1 MLRIWIGD
9 IMGAETI
16 KIEVLYPELSNL
28 YGDYYNAKYLAG
40 CIDNAELIYTS
51 NDEEPAFVSQKID
64 MIYMGSM
71 SERNQEFALG
81 HLMKYKDKLK
91 ELIEQDVVFLA
102 TGNALELFGNYIQDE
117 DRKIPCLGALDF
129 HAVRQMNDRRNCF
142 FLGKYK
148 DMKIV
153 GHKGQFS
160 FCHGTLAKQKNI
172 KVLGGFG
179 INLNS
184 KSEGIFYKNFYGT
197 YILGPF
203 LLLNPYFVKLILN
216 KLGVDETL
224 KFEKEI
230 IDAYNDRLERLEQP
244 GTEFLMGAE

>member
-1 MLRIWIGD
+1 MSD
-9 IMGAETI
+9 KTI

-28 YGDYYNAKYLAG
+28 YGDYYNAKYIAK
-40 CIDNAELIYTS
+40 CIPGAELIYTS
-51 NDEEPAFVSQKID
+51 NDEEPAFVSEKID

-71 SERNQEFALG
+71 SERNQEFAIE

-91 ELIEQDVVFLA
+91 ELIEGDVVVLA
-102 TGNALELFGNYIQDE
+102 TGNALEIFGEYIMDE

-142 FLGKYK
+142 FLGKYN
-148 DMKIV
+148 DIKIV

-160 FCHGTLAKQKNI
+160 FCHGRLADEMNI
-172 KVLGGFG
+172 EVIGGFG
-179 INLNS
+179 INLES

-197 YILGPF
+197 YVLGPF
-203 LLLNPYFVKLILN
+203 LLLNPYFVKLLLR
-216 KLGVDETL
+216 KLGVEETL
-224 KFEKEI
+224 VFEKEI
-230 IDAYNDRLERLEQP
+230 IDAYNDRLARLEQP

>member
-1 MLRIWIGD
+1 
-9 IMGAETI
+9 MGKKI

-28 YGDYYNAKYLAG
+28 YGDYYNAKYLAK
-40 CIDNAELIYTS
+40 CIDGAEVIYTS
-51 NDEEPAFVSQKID
+51 NDEKPAFVSNKID

-71 SERNQEFALG
+71 SERNQEFAIE
-81 HLMKYKDKLK
+81 HLMKYKDKIK
-91 ELIEQDVVFLA
+91 ELIEGGLIVLA
-102 TGNALELFGNYIQDE
+102 TGNSLEIFGKYIEDE
-117 DRKIPCLGALDF
+117 DRKIECLGALDF
-129 HAVRQMNDRRNCF
+129 YAKRQMNDRRNCF

-160 FCHGTLAKQKNI
+160 FCHGRLADEKNI
-172 KVLGGFG
+172 QVIGGFG
-179 INLNS
+179 INLES
-184 KSEGIFYKNFYGT
+184 KSEGIFYKNFFGT

-203 LLLNPYFVKLILN
+203 LILNPYFVKLLLN

-224 KFEKEI
+224 VYEKEI
-230 IDAYNDRLERLEQP
+230 MDAYKERLARLEQP

>member
-1 MLRIWIGD
+1 
-9 IMGAETI
+9 MGKKI

-28 YGDYYNAKYLAG
+28 YGDYYNAKYLAK
-40 CIDNAELIYTS
+40 CIDDAEIIYTS
-51 NDEEPAFVSQKID
+51 NDDEPAFVSNKID

-71 SERNQEFALG
+71 SERNQEFAVK
-81 HLMKYKDKLK
+81 HLMKYKDKIK
-91 ELIEQDVVFLA
+91 ELIEDGLIVLA
-102 TGNALELFGNYIQDE
+102 TGNSLEIFGKYIEDE
-117 DRKIPCLGALDF
+117 DRKIECLGALDF
-129 HAVRQMNDRRNCF
+129 YAKRQMNDRRNCF

-160 FCHGTLAKQKNI
+160 FCHGRLADEKNI
-172 KVLGGFG
+172 QVIGGFG
-179 INLNS
+179 INLES
-184 KSEGIFYKNFYGT
+184 KSEGIFYKNFFGT

-203 LLLNPYFVKLILN
+203 LILNPYFVKLLLN

-224 KFEKEI
+224 AYEKEI
-230 IDAYNDRLERLEQP
+230 TDAYKERLARLEQP

>member
-1 MLRIWIGD
+1 
-9 IMGAETI
+9 MGKKI

-28 YGDYYNAKYLAG
+28 YGDYYNAKYLAK
-40 CIDNAELIYTS
+40 CIDGAEIIYTS
-51 NDEEPAFVSQKID
+51 NDEEPAFVSNKID

-71 SERNQEFALG
+71 SERNQEFAIE
-81 HLMKYKDKLK
+81 HLMKYKDKIK
-91 ELIEQDVVFLA
+91 ELIEDGLIVLA
-102 TGNALELFGNYIQDE
+102 TGNSLEIFGKYIEDK
-117 DRKIPCLGALDF
+117 DRKIECLGALDF
-129 HAVRQMNDRRNCF
+129 YAKRQMNDRRNCF

-160 FCHGTLAKQKNI
+160 FCHGRLADEKNI
-172 KVLGGFG
+172 QVIGGFG
-179 INLNS
+179 INLES
-184 KSEGIFYKNFYGT
+184 KSEGIFYKNFFGT

-203 LLLNPYFVKLILN
+203 LILNPYFVKLLLN

-224 KFEKEI
+224 AYEKEI
-230 IDAYNDRLERLEQP
+230 MDAYKDRLARLEQP